1 MLEKLQK
8 SLDNSD
14 VGGMLLT
21 DLSKTFGCLRN
32 DLLIAKLTP
41 YGFDQ
46 LSLCFIFGYLSD
58 REKKAK
64 VNNTHSSYPNIK
76 YFVPQGS
83 ILGSLL
89 FNIDIFYL
97 FLWHCKCDIDSYA
110 DDNTTYTS
118 EISLNFSYKS

>member
-1 MLEKLQK
+1 MLEKLKK
-8 SLDNSD
+8 SLDNSEA
-14 VGGMLLT
+14 GEMLLT

-58 REKKAK
+58 REKKTK
-64 VNNTHSSYPNIK
+64 VNNAHSSYPNIK

-83 ILGSLL
+83 ILGCLL

-118 EISLNFSYKS
+118 EISLNFSYKI

>member
-14 VGGMLLT
+14 VGEMLLT

-58 REKKAK
+58 REKKTK

-89 FNIDIFYL
+89 FNIDIFDL